1 MARAMKNQSGR
12 DGSMTSNRTPM
23 CPNVHKCAQMFTNC
37 PNVRNE
43 PISARFCNLPSPSR
57 QSVVKQGTSHGEAA
71 MLDAMV
77 QGFFLPA
84 VSVVGSVFL
93 VVLGIIMTGGTRGI

>member
-1 MARAMKNQSGR
+1 MGLQN
-12 DGSMTSNRTPM
+12 
-23 CPNVHKCAQMFTNC
+23 
-37 PNVRNE
+37 
-43 PISARFCNLPSPSR
+43 
-57 QSVVKQGTSHGEAA
+57 GEAA

-93 VVLGIIMTGGTRGI
+93 VVLGIIMTGGTRV